1 MGLNKKQKK
10 QLEAARNK
18 LNKTRQVL
26 AAAKQQ
32 ADDPDETPQLEAQI
46 AALEQEIRDLKAS

>member
-18 LNKTRQVL
+18 LNKLRQVL

-32 ADDPDETPQLEAQI
+32 ADDPDEIPNIEQEI
-46 AALEQEIRDLKAS
+46 AKLEQEIRDLKAS